1 MVSSKTQDIVTSP
14 VCGFV
19 LVQVTLI
26 YLVAI
31 AGIAVIYVPTNLSL
45 CRSGDTECLIL
56 HVSSAL

>member
-1 MVSSKTQDIVTSP
+1 MVSYRTQDIVSSP
-14 VCGFV
+14 TCGLV

-45 CRSGDTECLIL
+45 CRSGDTYCSVLGSYFI
-56 HVSSAL
+56 S